1 MSCEY
6 VTSGNQYQNPS
17 ALHWTL
23 TFYPEIYL
31 RNHEYA
37 VLQAVKTCKTL
48 RIKNNRHTVSRWL
61 LLGGEECAIFV
72 FKVLLQNLALLIEG
86 GAREYSSV
94 VKYKF
99 TMFKAPG
106 LIPRSLALGRAGSE
120 QKPKIVKISTCLLR
134 HPCLKF

>member
-37 VLQAVKTCKTL
+37 VLQAVKTCKIL

-61 LLGGEECAIFV
+61 LLGGEV
-72 FKVLLQNLALLIEG
+72 TGNVLFL
-86 GAREYSSV
+86 Y
-94 VKYKF
+94 
-99 TMFKAPG
+99 
-106 LIPRSLALGRAGSE
+106 
-120 QKPKIVKISTCLLR
+120 
-134 HPCLKF
+134 LKFYCKI